1 MSSFPHRGFR
11 FGVQVSKET
20 SARGWAELARRAE
33 GAGYDVFT
41 MPDHFTDQLAPIPA
55 LMAAADATTKLRI
68 GALVFDNDYKHP
80 VVLAK
85 ELATMDLLSDGRVE
99 IGLGAGWMM
108 SDYEEAGIPYDSPKV
123 RIDRFIE
130 GVAVI
135 RGAMADG
142 PFSFSGDHYNITNY
156 NGQPKPVQKRPP
168 LLIGGGG
175 KRVLSY
181 AAREADIIGIHG
193 TMTAGVVGPEA
204 LATMTAESVD
214 EKVAIVAA
222 AGAHRLNDIEMNI
235 RTFFVKVT
243 DDRAKAL
250 EHALACKRVVIEEFL
265 NGPEISLFGIS
276 DGRNV
281 LPMQPAQDFKRAL
294 DGDQGPNTGGMGAY
308 SPLPWA
314 PSDIIEDTHK
324 QVLAPM
330 IAEMAAR
337 GTPFVG
343 LLYAGLALTDHGTR
357 VIEFNARFGDPET
370 QVLIPLLK
378 TPLATLLYN
387 AATGNLK
394 GTTLDWNDD
403 SAVTVVLAA
412 EGYPAAPKSGGVIT
426 GFSAIDDVQIYH
438 AGTST
443 TEQGVVASGGR
454 VLTVTG
460 IGEDLTE
467 ARNRAYRAISQIR
480 LSGSFYRTDIA
491 LNASVAE
498 KGN

>member
-1 MSSFPHRGFR
+1 MKILLVGSGGREHAL
-11 FGVQVSKET
+11 GVGLQADPACTELHVAPGNPGIAQFAQCHPLVIT
-20 SARGWAELARRAE
+20 DNQAILELAQ
-33 GAGYDVFT
+33 
-41 MPDHFTDQLAPIPA
+41 QLH
-55 LMAAADATTKLRI
+55 AD
-68 GALVFDNDYKHP
+68 LV
-80 VVLAK
+80 
-85 ELATMDLLSDGRVE
+85 
-99 IGLGAGWMM
+99 
-108 SDYEEAGIPYDSPKV
+108 
-123 RIDRFIE
+123 
-130 GVAVI
+130 
-135 RGAMADG
+135 
-142 PFSFSGDHYNITNY
+142 
-156 NGQPKPVQKRPP
+156 
-168 LLIGGGG
+168 
-175 KRVLSY
+175 
-181 AAREADIIGIHG
+181 
-193 TMTAGVVGPEA
+193 VVGPEVP
-204 LATMTAESVD
+204 LVNG
-214 EKVAIVAA
+214 VADILRAAGIAVFGPSKAA
-222 AGAHRLNDIEMNI
+222 AQLEGSKNFAKEVMRDAGVPTAHSFTCTTQQEIEIALDAFDAPYVVKDDGLAAGKGVVVTNDRQE
-235 RTFFVKVT
+235 
-243 DDRAKAL
+243 AL
-250 EHALACKRVVIEEFL
+250 EHALACKRVVIEEYL
-265 NGPEISLFGIS
+265 DGPEVSLFGIS
-276 DGRNV
+276 DGTTIV
-281 LPMQPAQDFKRAL
+281 PMQPAQDFKRAH